1 MVWRAFRI
9 FVSDLTITG
18 DMKRF
23 ITILCCITLPA
34 IGIRAQDDSDIF
46 VTSSMNEVVVVANGQ
61 SFEEYLVTQVLKNA
75 KPLKEHI
82 RTLSYTVTT
91 SLEKDIDLKQMPKRR
106 MITFAAKL
114 AGYGQIASALLEH
127 KAFGITMAED
137 VLFHDGKITT
147 SNARIVESK
156 QKLTDK
162 QVKAFLK
169 HDGMMGANIYDKF
182 YDKVRSKAKEL
193 KQKYKKKKAT
203 GMVYIG
209 SYTSDSCTIYK
220 VKLENMLV
228 HIVDGCWQIKM
239 LDYTEGQNQMHF
251 ECTEVRPGLFVLS
264 KGTMKM
270 YIDRKKWPQG
280 SVAMQMT
287 YVYR

>member
-1 MVWRAFRI
+1 
-9 FVSDLTITG
+9 
-18 DMKRF
+18 MKRF
-23 ITILCCITLPA
+23 ITILCCITLTA
-34 IGIRAQDDSDIF
+34 ISMRAQDDADI
-46 VTSSMNEVVVVANGQ
+46 SAMRSMNEIVVVADGQ
-61 SFEEYLVTQVLKNA
+61 SFEEYLVTQVLENA

-82 RTLSYTVTT
+82 RTLNYTVTT
-91 SLEKDIDLKQMPKRR
+91 SLEKDIDLKQMPRR
-106 MITFAAKL
+106 RIITFAARL

-156 QKLTDK
+156 QQLTEK
-162 QVKAFLK
+162 QMKAFLK
-169 HDGMMGANIYDKF
+169 HDGIMGVNIYDKF

-193 KQKYKKKKAT
+193 KRKYKKKKAT
-203 GMVYIG
+203 GMVYVG

-220 VKLENMLV
+220 VKLDNMLV
-228 HIVDGCWQIKM
+228 HIVDGCWQIKA

-251 ECTEVRPGLFVLS
+251 ECSEVRPGLFVLS

-287 YVYR
+287 YEYR

>member
-1 MVWRAFRI
+1 
-9 FVSDLTITG
+9 
-18 DMKRF
+18 MKRF
-23 ITILCCITLPA
+23 ITILCCITLSA
-34 IGIRAQDDSDIF
+34 IGIRAQDDADISDMH
-46 VTSSMNEVVVVANGQ
+46 SMNEIVVVADGQ
-61 SFEEYLVTQVLKNA
+61 SFEEYLVTQVLENA

-82 RTLSYTVTT
+82 RTLNYTVTT
-91 SLEKDIDLKQMPKRR
+91 SLEKDIDLKQMPRR
-106 MITFAAKL
+106 RIITFAAKL

-137 VLFHDGKITT
+137 VLFSDGKIIT

-156 QKLTDK
+156 QELTEK

-169 HDGMMGANIYDKF
+169 HDGIMGVNIYDKF

-193 KQKYKKKKAT
+193 KRKYKKKKAT
-203 GMVYIG
+203 GMVYLG
-209 SYTSDSCTIYK
+209 SYTSDNSTIYK
-220 VKLENMLV
+220 VKLDNMLV
-228 HIVDGCWQIKM
+228 QIVDGCWQIKA

-251 ECTEVRPGLFVLS
+251 ECSEIRPGLFVLS
-264 KGTMKM
+264 KGTAKM

>member
-1 MVWRAFRI
+1 MEVF
-9 FVSDLTITG
+9 FVSLQRIL

-23 ITILCCITLPA
+23 ITILCCITLTA
-34 IGIRAQDDSDIF
+34 ISMRAQDDADISA
-46 VTSSMNEVVVVANGQ
+46 TRSMNEIVVVADGQ
-61 SFEEYLVTQVLKNA
+61 SFEEYLVTQVLENA

-82 RTLSYTVTT
+82 RTLNYTVTT
-91 SLEKDIDLKQMPKRR
+91 SLEKDIDLKKMPRR
-106 MITFAAKL
+106 RIITFAARL

-156 QKLTDK
+156 QQLTEK
-162 QVKAFLK
+162 QMKAFLK
-169 HDGMMGANIYDKF
+169 HDGIMGVNFYDKF
-182 YDKVRSKAKEL
+182 YDKVRSTAKEL
-193 KQKYKKKKAT
+193 KRKYKKKKAT
-203 GMVYIG
+203 GMVYVG

-220 VKLENMLV
+220 VKLDNMLV
-228 HIVDGCWQIKM
+228 HIVDGCWQIKA

-251 ECTEVRPGLFVLS
+251 ECSEVRPGLFVLS

-270 YIDRKKWPQG
+270 YIDRKKWPQR

-287 YVYR
+287 YEYR

>member
-1 MVWRAFRI
+1 MEVF
-9 FVSDLTITG
+9 FVSLQRIL

-23 ITILCCITLPA
+23 ITILCCITLTA
-34 IGIRAQDDSDIF
+34 ISMRAQDDADISA
-46 VTSSMNEVVVVANGQ
+46 TRSMNEIVVVADGQ
-61 SFEEYLVTQVLKNA
+61 SFEEYLVTQVLENA

-82 RTLSYTVTT
+82 RTLNYTVTT
-91 SLEKDIDLKQMPKRR
+91 SLEKDIDLKQMPRR
-106 MITFAAKL
+106 RIITFAARL

-156 QKLTDK
+156 QQLTEK
-162 QVKAFLK
+162 QMKAFLK
-169 HDGMMGANIYDKF
+169 HDGIMGVNIYDKF

-193 KQKYKKKKAT
+193 KRKYKKKKAT
-203 GMVYIG
+203 GMVYVG

-220 VKLENMLV
+220 VKLDNMLV
-228 HIVDGCWQIKM
+228 HIVDGCWQIKA
-239 LDYTEGQNQMHF
+239 LDYTEVQNQMHF
-251 ECTEVRPGLFVLS
+251 ECSEVRPGLFVLS

-287 YVYR
+287 YEYR

>member
-1 MVWRAFRI
+1 
-9 FVSDLTITG
+9 
-18 DMKRF
+18 MKRF
-23 ITILCCITLPA
+23 ITILCCITLAA
-34 IGIRAQDDSDIF
+34 IGIRAQDDSD
-46 VTSSMNEVVVVANGQ
+46 VSETRSMNEIIVLADGQ
-61 SFEEYLVTQVLKNA
+61 SFEEYLVTQVLENA

-82 RTLSYTVTT
+82 RTLRYTVTT
-91 SLEKDIDLKQMPKRR
+91 SLEKDIDLKQMPRR
-106 MITFAAKL
+106 RIITFAAKL

-127 KAFGITMAED
+127 KTFGITMAED
-137 VLFHDGKITT
+137 VLFHDGKIIT

-156 QKLTDK
+156 QELTDK

-169 HDGMMGANIYDKF
+169 HDGIMGVNIYDKF

-193 KQKYKKKKAT
+193 KRKYKKKKAT
-203 GMVYIG
+203 GMVYVG

-220 VKLENMLV
+220 VKLDNMLV
-228 HIVDGCWQIKM
+228 HIVDGCWQIKA

-251 ECTEVRPGLFVLS
+251 ECSEIRPGLFVLS
-264 KGTMKM
+264 KGTAKM

-287 YVYR
+287 YVYTSQH

>member
-1 MVWRAFRI
+1 
-9 FVSDLTITG
+9 
-18 DMKRF
+18 MKRF
-23 ITILCCITLPA
+23 ITILCCITLPT
-34 IGIRAQDDSDIF
+34 IGIRALDDSD
-46 VTSSMNEVVVVANGQ
+46 TTATRSMNEVVVLADGQ
-61 SFEEYLVTQVLKNA
+61 TFEEYLVTQVLENA

-82 RTLSYTVTT
+82 RTLRYTVT
-91 SLEKDIDLKQMPKRR
+91 SSMDKDIDLKQMPKRR
-106 MITFAAKL
+106 LITFAAKL

-127 KAFGITMAED
+127 KTFGITMAED
-137 VLFHDGKITT
+137 VLFNDGKIIT

-156 QKLTDK
+156 QKLTEK

-169 HDGMMGANIYDKF
+169 HDGMMGVNIYDKF

-193 KQKYKKKKAT
+193 KRKYKKKQAT
-203 GMVYIG
+203 GMEYIG

-220 VKLENMLV
+220 VKLEKMLV
-228 HIVDGCWQIKM
+228 HIVDGCWQIKA

-251 ECTEVRPGLFVLS
+251 KFSEVRPGLFVLS

-270 YIDRKKWPQG
+270 YIDRQKWPQG

-287 YVYR
+287 YEYN

>member
-1 MVWRAFRI
+1 
-9 FVSDLTITG
+9 
-18 DMKRF
+18 MKRL
-23 ITILCCITLPA
+23 ITILCCITLSA
-34 IGIRAQDDSDIF
+34 TDIMAQVDSVISA
-46 VTSSMNEVVVVANGQ
+46 TRSMNEVVVVADGQ
-61 SFEEYLVTQVLKNA
+61 TFEEYLVKQVLENA
-75 KPLKEHI
+75 KPLKEHVRI
-82 RTLSYTVTT
+82 LRYTVTT
-91 SLEKDIDLKQMPKRR
+91 SLDKDIDFKQMPKRR
-106 MITFAAKL
+106 IITFAAKL

-156 QKLTDK
+156 QKLTEK

-169 HDGMMGANIYDKF
+169 HDGMMGINIYDKF

-193 KQKYKKKKAT
+193 KRKYKKKQAT

-209 SYTSDSCTIYK
+209 SYTSDNYTIYK
-220 VKLENMLV
+220 VKLNNMLV
-228 HIVDGCWQIKM
+228 HIVDGCWQIKA

-251 ECTEVRPGLFVLS
+251 ECSEVRPGLFVLS

>member
-1 MVWRAFRI
+1 MVWRILRI
-9 FVSDLTITG
+9 FVADLITATP
-18 DMKRF
+18 MKRF
-23 ITILCCITLPA
+23 ITILCCITLTA
-34 IGIRAQDDSDIF
+34 IGIRAQDDADISE
-46 VTSSMNEVVVVANGQ
+46 TRSMNEVVVVADGQ
-61 SFEEYLVTQVLKNA
+61 SFEEYLVTQVLENA

-82 RTLSYTVTT
+82 RTLRYTVTT
-91 SLEKDIDLKQMPKRR
+91 SLDKDIDLKQMPKRR

-137 VLFHDGKITT
+137 VLFYDGKLIP
-147 SNARIVESK
+147 SNPRIVESK

-162 QVKAFLK
+162 QVKSFLK
-169 HDGMMGANIYDKF
+169 HDGMMGVNIYDKF

-193 KQKYKKKKAT
+193 KRKYRKKQAT
-203 GMVYIG
+203 GMAYIG
-209 SYTSDSCTIYK
+209 SYTSDNYTIYK
-220 VKLENMLV
+220 VKLGNMMV
-228 HIVDGCWQIKM
+228 HIVDGCWQIKA

-251 ECTEVRPGLFVLS
+251 ECSEVRPGLFVLS
-264 KGTMKM
+264 KGTIKM
-270 YIDRKKWPQG
+270 YIDRQKWPQG